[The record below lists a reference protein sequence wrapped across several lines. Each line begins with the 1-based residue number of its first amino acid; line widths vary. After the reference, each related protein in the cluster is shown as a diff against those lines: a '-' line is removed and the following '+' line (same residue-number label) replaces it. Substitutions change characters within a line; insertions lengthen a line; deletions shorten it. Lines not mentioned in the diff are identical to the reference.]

1 MASNAIAITQAEILN
16 ALAAAATGD
25 APNEA
30 RTLAELSESTGVTA
44 LKVQRALKEYQK
56 QGRLANHRVQRL
68 AIDGTQRWVA
78 AYSILPEKNGKR
90 R

>member
-1 MASNAIAITQAEILN
+1 MATNSLAITQTEILE
-16 ALAAAATGD
+16 ALAAAAAGD

-30 RTLAELSESTGVTA
+30 RTLQELAESTGVTS
-44 LKVQRALKEYQK
+44 LKVRRALLEYQK

-78 AYSILPEKNGKR
+78 AYTILPAKKSGKR
-90 R
+90 